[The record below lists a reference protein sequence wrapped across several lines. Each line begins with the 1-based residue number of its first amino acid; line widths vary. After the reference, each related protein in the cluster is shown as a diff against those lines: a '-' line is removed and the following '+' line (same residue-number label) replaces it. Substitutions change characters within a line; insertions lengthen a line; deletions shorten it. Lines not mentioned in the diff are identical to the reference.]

1 MNCRISLL
9 TYQLYNVS
17 YVIAG
22 NHFDNPVYSM
32 SSASFRNENFSGKLN
47 NSQIKNNLN
56 VCVKENNLNKQLP
69 SLHPDDDDLCYGGRC
84 L

>member
-1 MNCRISLL
+1 M
-9 TYQLYNVS
+9 NVS
-17 YVIAG
+17 HVIAG

-32 SSASFRNENFSGKLN
+32 SNASFRNENFNGKLN

-56 VCVKENNLNKQLP
+56 VCVKENNLNKQFP
-69 SLHPDDDDLCYGGRC
+69 SLHPDDDSLSYGGRC